1 MNEDALLL
9 LNNFNLINLSISL
22 KIFYLIIYNLLHMVL
37 NFVSLSIKGC
47 ITFSIVLTIFLP
59 K

>member
-9 LNNFNLINLSISL
+9 LNNSNLINLSMSL

-37 NFVSLSIKGC
+37 NFVSLSINGC